1 MKYISI
7 VGWGISIYAI
17 MSLVWSGFITY
28 GFIEGL
34 APRIVGLLVLI
45 GLALLAGSALRLFS
59 WSDILPYSI
68 AWGVM
73 MAILDAIFSVPYAG
87 WQLYTDLNVWFG
99 YLIVIIAPLFAPY
112 LRLVRLPSRPPA
124 STGL

>member
-1 MKYISI
+1 MKYIS
-7 VGWGISIYAI
+7 VLGWGIAIYAI

-34 APRIVGLLVLI
+34 APRIVGLVILI
-45 GLALLAGSALRLFS
+45 ALALMAGSSLRLSS

-73 MAILDAIFSVPYAG
+73 MAILDGIFSVPYAG

-99 YLIVIIAPLFAPY
+99 YLIVVVAPLFAPY
-112 LRLVRLPSRPPA
+112 LRLVRMPSRPP
-124 STGL
+124 GVPGV